1 MKYTTQLSSYGNPLG
16 FCLRMECYH
25 LTSATLIINLYLRLR
40 KLKISKRLSTGSK
53 LENGLMLLRI
63 IQLRAQI
70 MKKSPEL
77 VTRANLKINHWKNS
91 ERKNQE

>member
-1 MKYTTQLSSYGNPLG
+1 MKYTTQLSSYGSPLG

-25 LTSATLIINLYLRLR
+25 LTSATLIIDLYLRLMR
-40 KLKISKRLSTGSK
+40 LKISKRLSTGSK
-53 LENGLMLLRI
+53 LENGLMLLKR

-77 VTRANLKINHWKNS
+77 LLRANLKISHWKNS
-91 ERKNQE
+91 ERKDQE